1 MKKILLLIIG
11 FQLSQLAIAQ
21 TNSSLSHGDSLL
33 SRWVI
38 DVNIMGGILTQN
50 FTSQNSLS
58 GYLNPVNTNT
68 GSMDFTNGRS
78 IGVDIQ
84 LGYFWGKKR
93 HFGIGAGINYLYQ
106 AGNAGLSD
114 YHVEYQ
120 ATDYN
125 DHIYR
130 QVISSDHKITEQL
143 YINHINI
150 PLVLKYKNRFSKHW
164 GFTADAGALFN
175 FRSVN
180 DYKTNAAFNYEAI
193 YKFADGTHT
202 VYDNSPVPLSS
213 DYFITKA
220 EYLSNTPNGN
230 VQTYFDNLRAQGNNV
245 GLNVGADKKA
255 GSVAY
260 KSGSVGILLRP
271 SVNWFLSDKVA
282 LNLGIYYTYQ
292 TFKNDVVADYRL
304 TGKVGE
310 YNSILKNVSSVNSHN
325 IGLNIGARFFIGH
338 AKDRDHDGVPDKRDF
353 CPDDSGNIAFNG
365 CPDRD
370 GDGIIDKEDSCP
382 GVKGLLKYHGCPDAD
397 GDGVIDR
404 DDECP
409 MVAGL
414 IQFHGCPDRDG
425 DGIPD
430 KDDICPDIAGLA
442 QYHGCPDTDGDGVPD
457 NLDKCPTVAGPIT
470 NNGCPEEPKPVVVPE
485 DSKVEVSTPIRFD
498 LNKTTIHTSSI
509 PVLKEAAKEVNEFQD
524 AYIRVDGYTDAS
536 GSHAYNQ
543 RLSVKRAAA
552 VRAALSKMGVNP
564 RKVKIAG
571 HGEKQ
576 PAATNKT
583 AEGRTLNRRAVMQ
596 IKSVRQK

>member
-50 FTSQNSLS
+50 FTTQNSLS
-58 GYLNPVNTNT
+58 GYLNPVNTNP

-78 IGVDIQ
+78 IGGDLQ

-106 AGNAGLSD
+106 EGNAGLSD

-143 YINHINI
+143 SINNINI
-150 PLVLKYKNRFSKHW
+150 PLMLKYKNRFSKHW
-164 GFTADAGALFN
+164 GFTADAGVLFN

-180 DYKTNAAFNYEAI
+180 DYKTNASFNYEAI

-230 VQTYFDNLRAQGNNV
+230 VQAYFDNLRAQGNNV
-245 GLNVGADKKA
+245 GLNVGADKKT

-292 TFKNDVVADYRL
+292 AFKNDVAADYRL

-338 AKDRDHDGVPDKRDF
+338 VKDRDHDGVPDKRDL

-370 GDGIIDKEDSCP
+370 GDGIIDKADSCP
-382 GVKGLLKYHGCPDAD
+382 DVKGLLKYHGCPDSD

-409 MVAGL
+409 LVAGL

-457 NLDKCPTVAGPIT
+457 NLDKCPTVAGPIA

-485 DSKVEVSTPIRFD
+485 ESKVEVTTPIRFD

-509 PVLKEAAKEVNEFQD
+509 PVLKEAAREVNEYQD

-552 VRAALSKMGVNP
+552 VKAALSKMGVNP

-571 HGEKQ
+571 HGEKH
-576 PAATNKT
+576 PAATNKSP
-583 AEGRTLNRRAVMQ
+583 EGRMLNRRAVMQ